1 MKTMLL
7 VLLSAA
13 AVSCTSS
20 VPASAPAARGK
31 TGAVPQAAQGNAQV
45 DVMALGRRIWQN
57 ECAGK
62 QEGLVSWNA
71 GEEFPSLGIGHFIWY
86 PKGYR
91 GPFEES
97 WPSFVRFAQAKGA
110 RVPSEL
116 QGTPPWSSRSAF
128 MADARNPR
136 VNAMRVWLS
145 QPGIVRLQTE
155 FIMARSRQALPAMLA
170 ASSQPREVEA
180 RYHALSRTTGG
191 MYALVDYVNFK
202 GEGTNPDERYNGQGW
217 GLLQVLE
224 NMRGLPQGSEACR
237 EFSRAAAGVLARRV
251 ANSPKGRGEQRWL
264 QGWTNRCKTYAGE

>member
-13 AVSCTSS
+13 AVSCSS
-20 VPASAPAARGK
+20 TVPGSAPAPRGH
-31 TGAVPQAAQGNAQV
+31 AAAGTQGSVQGQAQV
-45 DVMALGRRIWQN
+45 DVMSLGRRIWQN

-97 WPSFVRFAQAKGA
+97 WPSFVRFAQSRGVQ
-110 RVPSEL
+110 VPADL
-116 QGTPPWSSRSAF
+116 QGTPPWSSRASF

-136 VNAMRVWLS
+136 VNAMRAWLAR
-145 QPGIVRLQTE
+145 PGIVKLQTE
-155 FIMARSRQALPAMLA
+155 FIMARSRQALAVMMA
-170 ASSQPREVEA
+170 ASSQPRQVEA

-202 GEGTNPDERYNGQGW
+202 GEGTNPEERYNGQGW

-224 NMRGLPQGSEACR
+224 NMRGQPQGNEACR
-237 EFSRAAAGVLARRV
+237 EFSRSSAEILSRRV
-251 ANSPKGRGEQRWL
+251 ANSPKARGEQRWL
-264 QGWTNRCKTYAGE
+264 QGWINRCKTYAM